1 MDKNQKKGEKMK
13 KENTPELITERLIL
27 RKFTEED
34 REALYE
40 ILKDEEVNR
49 FLPWFPAAS
58 LTAAE
63 TCLKEHY
70 LDSYKK
76 EGGYQYA
83 ICLKGENRPVGYIGV
98 SMEEGHDLGY
108 GLRKEY
114 WNQGIVTEAGRAVI
128 EQARKDGIPYLTA
141 THDVKNPASGAVME
155 KLGMSYQYSYE
166 ELWQPKNFLVT
177 FRLYQLN
184 LDGETERVYRKY
196 WEQSEVHFVEDREE
210 ETRQ

>member
-1 MDKNQKKGEKMK
+1 MK

-49 FLPWFPAAS
+49 FLTWFPAAS

-63 TCLKEHY
+63 TFLKERY

-76 EGGYQYA
+76 ESGYQYA
-83 ICLKGENRPVGYIGV
+83 ICLKGENHPVGYIGV
-98 SMEEGHDLGY
+98 SMEESHDLGY

-128 EQARKDGIPYLTA
+128 ERVRKDGIPYLTA

>member
-1 MDKNQKKGEKMK
+1 MK
-13 KENTPELITERLIL
+13 KENTPELVTERLIL

-58 LTAAE
+58 LEEEEAF
-63 TCLKEHY
+63 LKERY
-70 LDSYKK
+70 LDRYKK
-76 EGGYQYA
+76 ESGYQYA
-83 ICLKGENRPVGYIGV
+83 ICLKGENHPVGYIGV
-98 SMEEGHDLGY
+98 SMEESHDLGY

-128 EQARKDGIPYLTA
+128 ERVRKDGIPYLTA

-177 FRLYQLN
+177 FRMYQIN
-184 LDGETERVYRKY
+184 LDGQTERVYRKY

>member
-1 MDKNQKKGEKMK
+1 MK

-49 FLPWFPAAS
+49 FLPWFPASS

-63 TCLKEHY
+63 TFLKEHY

-76 EGGYQYA
+76 ESGYQYA

-98 SMEEGHDLGY
+98 SMEESHDLGY

-128 EQARKDGIPYLTA
+128 ERVRKDEIPYLTA

-177 FRLYQLN
+177 FRMYQIN
-184 LDGETERVYRKY
+184 LDGQTERVYRKY

>member
-1 MDKNQKKGEKMK
+1 MK

-63 TCLKEHY
+63 TFLKEHY

-76 EGGYQYA
+76 ESGYQYA

-98 SMEEGHDLGY
+98 SMEESHDLGY
-108 GLRKEY
+108 GLR
-114 WNQGIVTEAGRAVI
+114 
-128 EQARKDGIPYLTA
+128 
-141 THDVKNPASGAVME
+141 
-155 KLGMSYQYSYE
+155 
-166 ELWQPKNFLVT
+166 
-177 FRLYQLN
+177 
-184 LDGETERVYRKY
+184 
-196 WEQSEVHFVEDREE
+196 
-210 ETRQ
+210 

>member
-1 MDKNQKKGEKMK
+1 MK
-13 KENTPELITERLIL
+13 RENTPELITERLIL

-58 LTAAE
+58 LMEAE
-63 TCLKEHY
+63 TFLKERY
-70 LDSYKK
+70 LDSYQQ
-76 EGGYQYA
+76 ERGYQYA
-83 ICLKGENRPVGYIGV
+83 ICLREENRPVGYIGV
-98 SMEEGHDLGY
+98 SMEESHDLGY

-128 EQARKDGIPYLTA
+128 GQVRKDGIPYLTA

-177 FRLYQLN
+177 FRLYQMN
-184 LDGETERVYRKY
+184 LDGQTERMFRKY
-196 WEQSEVHFVEDREE
+196 WEQSEVHFVEEREE
-210 ETRQ
+210 KTRH

>member
-1 MDKNQKKGEKMK
+1 MK
-13 KENTPELITERLIL
+13 RENTPELVTERLIL

-58 LTAAE
+58 LEAVE
-63 TCLKEHY
+63 TFLKEHY

-76 EGGYQYA
+76 ESGYQYA

-98 SMEEGHDLGY
+98 SMEESHDLGY
-108 GLRKEY
+108 SLRKEY

-166 ELWQPKNFLVT
+166 EFWQPKNFLVT

>member
-1 MDKNQKKGEKMK
+1 MK

-49 FLPWFPAAS
+49 FLPWFPASS

-63 TCLKEHY
+63 TFLKEHY

-76 EGGYQYA
+76 ESGYQYA

-98 SMEEGHDLGY
+98 SMEESHDLGY

-128 EQARKDGIPYLTA
+128 ERVRKDGIPYLTA

-177 FRLYQLN
+177 FRMYQIN
-184 LDGETERVYRKY
+184 LDGQTERVYRKY
-196 WEQSEVHFVEDREE
+196 WEQSEVHFVEEREE